1 MKKIEKRVL
10 KLRIK
15 IKIQNLISDQPKPTL
30 KIKMNILK
38 NYSAKLKLELYQ
50 KMRQQQMIRFS
61 INQFNKQELELQ
73 T

>member
-50 KMRQQQMIRFS
+50 KMRQQQMIRFN

>member
-10 KLRIK
+10 KLKIK
-15 IKIQNLISDQPKPTL
+15 IKILNLILDQPKPTL

>member
-10 KLRIK
+10 KLKIK
-15 IKIQNLISDQPKPTL
+15 IKILNLISDQPKLTL

-50 KMRQQQMIRFS
+50 KMRQQQMIRFN